1 MYIVMLGA
9 PGTGKGTVGGLLSKE
24 LNIPHISSGEIF
36 RNYIKKHND
45 LGKEIEKYI
54 LEGKLVPD
62 ELAIKLI
69 EKRLEEKDTENGA
82 ILDGFPRTENQ
93 AIVLNN
99 FFGDRNKKINIAVD
113 LSLPD
118 EEIID
123 RIVKR
128 RTCPNTEC
136 REIYNMD
143 FKPPKVEGICDKCG
157 TKLIQRIDDNEE
169 TVKQRLKT
177 YHELSEGLIKY
188 YKNQDI
194 LYTVKLNNKS
204 DLTTKDVVEEIK
216 TYLEKKG

>member
-24 LNIPHISSGEIF
+24 LKIVHISSGEIF
-36 RNYIKKHND
+36 RNYIKKHD
-45 LGKEIEKYI
+45 KLGKEIERYI
-54 LEGKLVPD
+54 TEGKLVPD
-62 ELAIKLI
+62 ELAIQLI
-69 EKRLEEKDTENGA
+69 EKRLEEPDTVNGA

-93 AIVLNN
+93 AIVLNK
-99 FFGDRNKKINIAVD
+99 FLEKKGEKINIAVD

-118 EEIID
+118 EEIVD

-136 REIYNMD
+136 REIYNID

-157 TKLIQRIDDNEE
+157 TKLIQRLDDNEE
-169 TVKQRLKT
+169 TVRQRLLT
-177 YHELSEGLIKY
+177 YHTISEGLINY
-188 YKNQDI
+188 YKKQDI

-204 DLTTKDVVEEIK
+204 DITTKDVVEDIK
-216 TYLEKKG
+216 NYLQK

>member
-1 MYIVMLGA
+1 MNIIMLGA

-36 RNYIKKHND
+36 RSYIKKHNQ
-45 LGKEIEKYI
+45 LGKEIEEYI
-54 LEGKLVPD
+54 SQGKLIPD
-62 ELAIKLI
+62 ELAIQLI
-69 EKRLEEKDTENGA
+69 EKRLEEPDTDNGA

-93 AIVLNN
+93 AVVLND
-99 FFGDRNKKINIAVD
+99 FFKQRDKKIDIAVD

-118 EEIID
+118 DEIID

-128 RTCPNTEC
+128 RTCPNTAC
-136 REIYNMD
+136 REIYNLD
-143 FKPPKVEGICDKCG
+143 FKPPKVDGICDKCG
-157 TKLIQRIDDNEE
+157 SKLVQRIDDNEE

-188 YKNQDI
+188 YKKQDI

-216 TYLEKKG
+216 AYLKK

>member
-24 LNIPHISSGEIF
+24 LGIVHISSGEIF
-36 RNYIKKHND
+36 RNYIKKHD
-45 LGKEIEKYI
+45 KLGKEIEQYI
-54 LEGKLVPD
+54 TEGKLVPD
-62 ELAIKLI
+62 ELAIQLI
-69 EKRLEEKDTENGA
+69 EKRLEEPDTKNGV
-82 ILDGFPRTENQ
+82 ILDGFPRTEKQ
-93 AIVLNN
+93 AIVLEEMLKRKNE
-99 FFGDRNKKINIAVD
+99 KINVAVD

-136 REIYNMD
+136 REIYNID

-157 TKLIQRIDDNEE
+157 SKLIQRVDDNEE
-169 TVKQRLKT
+169 TVRQRLET
-177 YHELSEGLIKY
+177 YHSLSEGLIKY
-188 YKNQDI
+188 YKKQDI

-204 DLTTKDVVEEIK
+204 DITTKDVVEDIK
-216 TYLEKKG
+216 KYLQK

>member
-24 LNIPHISSGEIF
+24 LNVPHISSGEIF
-36 RNYIKKHND
+36 RNYIKKHD
-45 LGKEIEKYI
+45 KLGKEIEGYI
-54 LEGKLVPD
+54 TEGKLVPD
-62 ELAIKLI
+62 ELAIQLI
-69 EKRLEEKDTENGA
+69 EKRLNEPDTLDGA

-93 AIVLNN
+93 AIVLNEILEKK
-99 FFGDRNKKINIAVD
+99 DEKINIAVD

-128 RTCPNTEC
+128 RTCPNTAC
-136 REIYNMD
+136 REIYNID
-143 FKPPKVEGICDKCG
+143 FKPPRIEGICDKCG

-169 TVKQRLKT
+169 TVKQRLMT
-177 YHELSEGLIKY
+177 YHELSEGLINY
-188 YKNQDI
+188 YKKQDI

-204 DLTTKDVVEEIK
+204 DITTKDIVEEIK
-216 TYLEKKG
+216 KYLHIA